1 MKRENNTV
9 VWSKCLFCGFEF
21 DHMTENGRGVYS
33 VYVLA
38 YETAFARVH
47 FINDFKN
54 YDFFEQ
60 LKALDEIELT
70 VKAKRG
76 KRFLVAYKKA

>member
-1 MKRENNTV
+1 MKKENNTIA
-9 VWSKCLFCGFEF
+9 WNKCLFCGFEF
-21 DHMTENGRGVYS
+21 DHMTINGHGVYS

-38 YETAFARVH
+38 YGTNFARVH

-54 YDFFEQ
+54 YNFFEQ
-60 LKALDEIELT
+60 LKALDKIDLT
-70 VKAKRG
+70 VKVKRG